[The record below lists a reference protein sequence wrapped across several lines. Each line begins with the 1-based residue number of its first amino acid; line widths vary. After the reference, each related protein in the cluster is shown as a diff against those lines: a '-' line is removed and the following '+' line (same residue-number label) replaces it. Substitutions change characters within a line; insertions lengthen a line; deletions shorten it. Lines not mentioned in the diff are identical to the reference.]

1 MSRLYSQGL
10 GKASFVTFFL
20 YYFCSLKSHLTVLL
34 WIFLP
39 KFSSHLNNKSELIV
53 FQQSLNIL
61 IFHLESFPKR
71 DFHQL
76 LPCLCVLKQR
86 INSNKWYTINLNKP
100 YQLKNI
106 SQKFKFIC
114 SKMQPLLLS
123 DGDPRNTLQQ
133 VKIFKTNLISPIT
146 LRNLYLS
153 EEI

>member
-10 GKASFVTFFL
+10 GKVSFVTFFSTIFVHSNHTWQF
-20 YYFCSLKSHLTVLL
+20 YYEFFCQSFQV
-34 WIFLP
+34 F
-39 KFSSHLNNKSELIV
+39 NKSELIG
-53 FQQSLNIL
+53 FQQSLDIL

-106 SQKFKFIC
+106 SQKFTFIC

-146 LRNLYLS
+146 LHNLYLS